1 MKKISPIT
9 FTAILLSVLGFGTA
23 AFYVNGTQL
32 KAPALVPAREPLQTA
47 FVKQIAGVGIIESRL
62 KNVRVAPHFGGR
74 VEGVYVNESMKVKKG
89 DRLYQLDTCQLESQL
104 KSQQR
109 LAASLAAKVERLKNE
124 PRNVDVTPLEASVIA
139 KKARLA
145 DIEQNLKRYEKLL
158 PRGAVTENDTVQRRC
173 DLAEAEAELKH
184 SEADL
189 AKVRAGA
196 WEYDIEQAKQEYQQA
211 IAKGREI
218 EVKIAQSTV
227 RAPIDGEILQVN
239 VRPGEY
245 VQEISNEPSVLLGN
259 TETLQVRVDIDEV
272 NASRVTAQ
280 MPAVASPKGDSTVR
294 FPLHFLRIEPYMQP
308 KKNLTGNTAERNDV
322 RVLQLLYSFKK
333 TPDLPVYVG
342 QQVDVFLSANA
353 AKEKN
358 RSTLA
363 STK

>member
-1 MKKISPIT
+1 
-9 FTAILLSVLGFGTA
+9 
-23 AFYVNGTQL
+23 
-32 KAPALVPAREPLQTA
+32 
-47 FVKQIAGVGIIESRL
+47 
-62 KNVRVAPHFGGR
+62 
-74 VEGVYVNESMKVKKG
+74 
-89 DRLYQLDTCQLESQL
+89 L

-124 PRNVDVTPLEASVIA
+124 PRNVDVTPLEAAVIA